1 MLLISF
7 EVKYNEAGSK
17 GGDNG
22 QLIQFYSCDPL
33 RLKTQI
39 FPDKTSIC
47 NIATFSGNF

>member
-1 MLLISF
+1 MNDGFI
-7 EVKYNEAGSK
+7 AGSK
-17 GGDNG
+17 GGDKW